1 MKRAMEFRL
10 CAAAIGMGL
19 LVAAP
24 AVAQERDQTE
34 RVIDRIVEGEQ
45 QFLTRM
51 QSLHPVLETYIQEFA
66 SSGAGSS
73 ILRDHYLLGR
83 LTITDR
89 AAVEAITASAHFQK
103 SGRNKS
109 SEPTGNHTRDYAI
122 SEGSRSKS
130 AFSWVPAGWA
140 QMVIPDGNSFNRAM
154 YGFVYSRKE
163 FLGDV
168 RCLVFEVSPHDK
180 EAEGRFLGTIWVEDQ
195 GFRIVRFNGIYT
207 GSKSSQIFFHFDS
220 WRVNV
225 AADLWLPAFV
235 YIEEMNESGKRPES
249 EPRGLELGLGRR
261 NPEARFKAQTRLWG
275 YQSVRNGKLDE
286 LSDLQIEST
295 APVVDNSGSRDVTP
309 VESQRLWERQ
319 AEQNV
324 IQRLERGSLLA
335 PQGEVDQVLN
345 TVVNNLRAT
354 NNLDLEVRCRVLLTT
369 RFETFSI
376 GKTIVISRGLLDVL
390 PDEATLATVLA
401 EELSHLVLGHRTATS
416 YAFGDQVMFN
426 DGDLVRRLHLTL
438 SPQEMDAAAAKAIQ
452 ILANSPYSGKL
463 GNAGLFLKA
472 LQSRVQSLPNLVL
485 ANLGNQFASESNIR
499 QLEELAQKAPPLE
512 ENKIDQVAA
521 LPLGSRIKLDVW
533 TNQISLVKAEAV
545 TFVSS
550 REKMPFEVTP
560 IALHLTRLAIKNG
573 GAAGSP
579 EIPHGE
585 R

>member
-1 MKRAMEFRL
+1 MKRAMGFRL

-19 LVAAP
+19 LVGAP
-24 AVAQERDQTE
+24 AAAQEQDQTG
-34 RVIDRIVEGEQ
+34 RIIDRIVEGEQ
-45 QFLTRM
+45 QLLTRM
-51 QSLHPVLETYIQEFA
+51 HSMHPVLETYIQEFA
-66 SSGAGSS
+66 SSGAASS

-83 LTITDR
+83 LTIADR
-89 AAVEAITASAHFQK
+89 AAVETITASASFQK
-103 SGRNKS
+103 SGRNQS
-109 SEPTGNHTRDYAI
+109 SQPTGNQARDYAI

-140 QMVIPDGNSFNRAM
+140 QMVIPDGNSFNRSM
-154 YGFVYSRKE
+154 YDFAYSRKE
-163 FLGDV
+163 FLGEV
-168 RCLVFEVSPHDK
+168 RCLVFDVSPHDK
-180 EAEGRFLGTIWVEDQ
+180 KAQGRFLGTIWVEDQ

-225 AADLWLPAFV
+225 SSDLWVPAFV
-235 YIEEMNESGKRPES
+235 YIEEMNASEKPPES
-249 EPRGLELGLGRR
+249 DLRVLGLGLGKKS
-261 NPEARFKAQTRLWG
+261 PEARFKAQTRLWG
-275 YQSVRNGKLDE
+275 YQNVRNGKLDE
-286 LSDLQIEST
+286 LSDVRIEST
-295 APVVDNSGSRDVTP
+295 APVVDNS
-309 VESQRLWERQ
+309 ESQRLWERQ

-354 NNLDLEVRCRVLLTT
+354 NNLDLDVRCRVLLTT

-390 PDEATLATVLA
+390 PDEATLAAVLA

-452 ILANSPYSGKL
+452 LLANSPYSGKL

-545 TFVSS
+545 TFVST

-560 IALHLTRLAIKNG
+560 VALYLTRLPIKNG
-573 GAAGSP
+573 GASGSP